1 MAKKKIRDLTMEDIP
16 QCWGKLFKIDN
27 AMGMCLIRGAAS
39 KSQEVFDKLKN
50 SIPDVLLDREVEL

>member
-1 MAKKKIRDLTMEDIP
+1 MEDIP